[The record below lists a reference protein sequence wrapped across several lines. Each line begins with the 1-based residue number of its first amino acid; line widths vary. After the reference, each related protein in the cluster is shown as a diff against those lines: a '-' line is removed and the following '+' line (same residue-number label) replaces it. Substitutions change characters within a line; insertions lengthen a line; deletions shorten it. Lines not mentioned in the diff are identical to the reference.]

1 MVQLVCKISSR
12 RITPSVA
19 GSIPALAAN
28 NEENMNALNIPSIEK
43 LLQDD
48 MFAEFK
54 STFDH
59 SFLVY
64 CAREA
69 IKLEKNK
76 LLKDNI
82 PDANEQFWIDSVY
95 DFIKKLSEPGLKP
108 VINGSGI
115 IIHTNLGRSPLG
127 PNVIND
133 LAERVSG
140 YSNLEFDLDKGRRGN
155 RNYHLKAILK
165 YVTGAEDSI
174 AVNNNA
180 AAVFLTLNTLAKDK
194 EVIVSR
200 GELVEIGG
208 SFRIPEIMKLSGA
221 EMVEIGT
228 TNRTHLKDYE
238 NAINENTGAIIK
250 VHQSNYHITG
260 FTSDVELKELIKLG
274 KKHNI
279 PVIYDIGSGLLRK
292 PESLPLEEPDVKSCI
307 DAGADIVTFSC
318 DKLLGGPQAGII
330 SGKSECVKKIHS
342 SQLMRT
348 YRIGKL
354 TISSLISVISNYFSE
369 ERLMENTPLFKL
381 LNLADDDVKL
391 KAENLKNTL
400 RGENVNSDVTESYG
414 RCGGGTLP
422 DFKRNS
428 YAVKLNI
435 NTRQTDSL
443 FFDLLKLQKP
453 ILSVL
458 REGTIL
464 IDVLCIDTKDFQY
477 IADSV
482 ARILK
487 VSLYDKNN

>member
-1 MVQLVCKISSR
+1 M
-12 RITPSVA
+12 A

-28 NEENMNALNIPSIEK
+28 YEENMNALNVPSIEK

-48 MFAEFK
+48 KFAEY
-54 STFDH
+54 SSHLDH

-69 IKLEKNK
+69 IKLNKNK
-76 LLKDNI
+76 LLKNNN
-82 PDANEQFWIDSVY
+82 PDISEQFWINSVY
-95 DFIKKLSEPGLKP
+95 DFIKKLSQPSLKP

-127 PNVIND
+127 SNVISD
-133 LAERVSG
+133 LAKRVSG

-155 RNYHLKAILK
+155 RNSHLNEILK

-221 EMVEIGT
+221 KMVEIGT

-238 NAINENTGAIIK
+238 NAVNENTGAIIK
-250 VHQSNYHITG
+250 VHQSNYHISG
-260 FTSDVELKELIKLG
+260 FTSDVELKKLIRLG
-274 KKHNI
+274 KANNI

-292 PESLPLEEPDVKSCI
+292 PESIPLDEPDVKSCI

-330 SGKSECVKKIHS
+330 SGKSEYVKKINS

-354 TISSLISVISNYFSE
+354 TISSLISVVSNYFSE
-369 ERLMENTPLFKL
+369 ERLMGNTPLFKY
-381 LNLADDDVKL
+381 LNLTDDEVMS
-391 KAENLKNTL
+391 KAECLQKALSKVNI
-400 RGENVNSDVTESYG
+400 NSDVIESYG

-422 DFKRNS
+422 DFRRNS

-435 NTRQTDSL
+435 DRKQTDSL
-443 FFDLLKLQKP
+443 FFDLLKLQRP
-453 ILSVL
+453 VLSIL
-458 REGTIL
+458 REGDIL
-464 IDVLCIDTKDFQY
+464 LDVLCIEPDDFRH
-477 IADSV
+477 IADS
-482 ARILK
+482 IKISIK
-487 VSLYDKNN
+487 V